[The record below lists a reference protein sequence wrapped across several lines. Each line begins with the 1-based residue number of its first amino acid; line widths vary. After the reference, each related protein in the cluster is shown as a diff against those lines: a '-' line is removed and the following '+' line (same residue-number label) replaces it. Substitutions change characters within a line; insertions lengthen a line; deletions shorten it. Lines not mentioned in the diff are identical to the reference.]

1 MHEYKPSSVF
11 GFAVNGLMIFTSIW
25 TIIYGHKYSFVT
37 KISGGY
43 LIIAVLMV
51 VLPFVTQ
58 SLDAGPAFA
67 ADMSILFL
75 FGLVGGVVQAST
87 FALGG
92 ILPGKYMGAI
102 MFGQGISG
110 ISINLVRAICLIV
123 IPDNSYL
130 GALIYFSLA
139 ALILLFSAFA
149 NWKFQH
155 LAFVKY
161 YIQKAN
167 DEKQRSQRRVSG
179 VNDFAPGE
187 INKSLIKGGGTERAS
202 GNYLP

>member
-1 MHEYKPSSVF
+1 M
-11 GFAVNGLMIFTSIW
+11 
-25 TIIYGHKYSFVT
+25 
-37 KISGGY
+37 
-43 LIIAVLMV
+43 
-51 VLPFVTQ
+51 
-58 SLDAGPAFA
+58 
-67 ADMSILFL
+67 
-75 FGLVGGVVQAST
+75 
-87 FALGG
+87 
-92 ILPGKYMGAI
+92 
-102 MFGQGISG
+102 
-110 ISINLVRAICLIV
+110 RAICLIV

-179 VNDFAPGE
+179 VNDFAPDE

>member
-1 MHEYKPSSVF
+1 
-11 GFAVNGLMIFTSIW
+11 
-25 TIIYGHKYSFVT
+25 
-37 KISGGY
+37 
-43 LIIAVLMV
+43 MV

>member
-11 GFAVNGLMIFTSIW
+11 GFAVNGLIIFTSIW
-25 TIIYGHKYSFVT
+25 TMIYGHKYSFVT

-155 LAFVKY
+155 LEFVKY

-179 VNDFAPGE
+179 VIDFAPGE